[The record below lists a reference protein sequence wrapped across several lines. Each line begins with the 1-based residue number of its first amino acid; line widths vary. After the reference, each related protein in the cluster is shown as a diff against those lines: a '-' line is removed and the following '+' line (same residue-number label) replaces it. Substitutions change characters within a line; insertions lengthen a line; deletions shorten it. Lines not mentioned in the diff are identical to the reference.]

1 MHPRAGGRL
10 VVALSLMV
18 LIPAALL
25 GWLAREVV
33 EADRH
38 RAQRALGSL
47 VGGELRQAEARV
59 LGVLERRRA
68 ELLDRG
74 AVPTES
80 AALRA
85 LVAEHPAVRQVFL
98 LGPDGRRLHPPARG
112 PLSVEEEA
120 FLQRVRGLL
129 ADPLQLVV
137 AAEEGAS
144 SPPPRSTSTLRATSP
159 VKAPTPG
166 ARAQRSS
173 TPQPALAAPG
183 AAQGW
188 YAWFWEDGLQ
198 LLLWQ
203 RSSAG
208 YLIGFELD
216 RYRLLADLA
225 AALPDTPRGRL
236 ADPRRRAAL
245 VDERGEALYQ
255 WGGYDPAPGASP
267 AASIALAAPLQ
278 AWRLR
283 GFIDPRV
290 TAASTGQSL
299 ALAAGAGVLAVTLAL
314 GGLALFLWRES
325 TRAAREAA
333 QRVSFVSRVSHE
345 LKTPLT
351 NIRMYSELLEADF
364 GAGDPRA
371 AGYLQIVNS
380 ECRRLSRLIDNV
392 LSFARQQ
399 RTAPALRPSVAQ
411 VDALVRE
418 LLTAFEPAFA
428 ARGVQLVFSGQ
439 AERPVWVDADALRQI
454 LNNLLSNAEKYAGGG
469 KLVQVSTRA
478 RLGTTEIRV
487 SDQGPG
493 ISAAQAERVFE
504 PFVRLSSA
512 LDEGAS
518 GTGIGLGIARELARA
533 HGGDLVLERDEG
545 GAPAPRGATFVV
557 TLRTE
562 AASEAAAGAE
572 PPTAATTDPKEHA

>member
-1 MHPRAGGRL
+1 MHSRARGRL

-33 EADRH
+33 VADRH

-47 VGGELRQAEARV
+47 VGGELHQAEARV

-74 AVPTES
+74 PTPTDT
-80 AALRA
+80 AALRV
-85 LVAEHPAVRQVFL
+85 LVAEQAAVRQVFL
-98 LGPDGRRLHPPARG
+98 LGSDGRRLHPPALG

-137 AAEEGAS
+137 ADEEGAS
-144 SPPPRSTSTLRATSP
+144 PKKTR
-159 VKAPTPG
+159 PT
-166 ARAQRSS
+166 A
-173 TPQPALAAPG
+173 AAPG

-236 ADPRRRAAL
+236 ADPRRRTVL
-245 VDERGEALYQ
+245 VDERGEALYE

-290 TAASTGQSL
+290 TAASTGRSL

-399 RTAPALRPSVAQ
+399 RTAPLLRRSVGQ

-418 LLTAFEPAFA
+418 LITAFEPAFA

-454 LNNLLSNAEKYAGGG
+454 LNNLLSNAEKYASGG
-469 KLVQVSTRA
+469 KVVQVSTRA
-478 RLGTTEIRV
+478 RAHTTEIRV

-493 ISAAQAERVFE
+493 ISATQAERVFE

-533 HGGDLVLERDEG
+533 HGGDLVLEQDEG

-562 AASEAAAGAE
+562 AAADPAAGAE
-572 PPTAATTDPKEHA
+572 PPSAATTDSRDRA

>member
-1 MHPRAGGRL
+1 
-10 VVALSLMV
+10 MV

-25 GWLAREVV
+25 GGLAHEVV
-33 EADRH
+33 VADRH
-38 RAQRALGSL
+38 RAQRAVGSL
-47 VGGELRQAEARV
+47 VAGELHQVEARL

-68 ELLDRG
+68 ALLDRG
-74 AVPTES
+74 PAPSDT

-85 LVAEHPAVRQVFL
+85 LVAEHPAVQQVFL
-98 LGPDGRRLHPPARG
+98 LGPDGQRLHPPALG
-112 PLSVEEEA
+112 PLSAEEEA

-129 ADPLQLVV
+129 ADPSRLVI
-137 AAEEGAS
+137 AEEEGAS
-144 SPPPRSTSTLRATSP
+144 WLPRRSSSSARATLP
-159 VKAPTPG
+159 VRARTPG
-166 ARAQRSS
+166 ARGPRSS
-173 TPQPALAAPG
+173 TSNKAVAVPA

-203 RSSAG
+203 RSRAG
-208 YLIGFELD
+208 YLLGLELD

-225 AALPDTPRGRL
+225 AALPDTPRGHL
-236 ADPRRRAAL
+236 ADPRRRTVL
-245 VDERGEALYQ
+245 VDERGGALYQ

-267 AASIALAAPLQ
+267 AASVALAAPLQ
-278 AWRLR
+278 AWQLQ

-290 TAASTGQSL
+290 TAASTGRSL

-314 GGLALFLWRES
+314 CGLALFLWRES

-351 NIRMYSELLEADF
+351 NIRMYSELLEAEF
-364 GAGDPRA
+364 GAGEPRA

-380 ECRRLSRLIDNV
+380 ECRRLSRLIENV

-399 RTAPALRPSVAQ
+399 RTAPMLRPSVGR

-418 LLTAFEPAFA
+418 LITAFEPAFA
-428 ARGVQLVFSGQ
+428 ARSVQLVFDAQ
-439 AERPVWVDADALRQI
+439 AARPVWIDADALRQI

-478 RLGTTEIRV
+478 REGVTEIRV
-487 SDQGPG
+487 RDQGPG

-533 HGGDLVLERDEG
+533 HGGDLLLEEDEAEG
-545 GAPAPRGATFVV
+545 GAPGPRGATFVL
-557 TLRTE
+557 TLRT
-562 AASEAAAGAE
+562 ASASEPAVEAKPAS
-572 PPTAATTDPKEHA
+572 AATAGSGEIGRAHV

>member
-1 MHPRAGGRL
+1 MSPPIRMHPRARGRL

-33 EADRH
+33 VADRH

-47 VGGELRQAEARV
+47 VGGELHQAEARV

-74 AVPTES
+74 AAPTET

-98 LGPDGRRLHPPARG
+98 LGSDGRRLHPPALG

-137 AAEEGAS
+137 ADEEGA
-144 SPPPRSTSTLRATSP
+144 PPKKTRSTA
-159 VKAPTPG
+159 A
-166 ARAQRSS
+166 AR
-173 TPQPALAAPG
+173 G

-203 RSSAG
+203 RSRAG

-236 ADPRRRAAL
+236 ADPRRRTAL
-245 VDERGEALYQ
+245 VDERGAALYQ

-290 TAASTGQSL
+290 TAASIGRSL

-314 GGLALFLWRES
+314 CGLALFLWRES

-399 RTAPALRPSVAQ
+399 RTAPLLRPSVGQ

-418 LLTAFEPAFA
+418 LITAFEPAFA

-469 KLVQVSTRA
+469 KVVQVSTRA
-478 RLGTTEIRV
+478 RVGTTEIRV

-493 ISAAQAERVFE
+493 ISATQAERVFE

-533 HGGDLVLERDEG
+533 HGGDLVLEQDEG

-557 TLRTE
+557 TLQTE
-562 AASEAAAGAE
+562 AAADPAAGAE
-572 PPTAATTDPKEHA
+572 PPSAATTDSRDRA